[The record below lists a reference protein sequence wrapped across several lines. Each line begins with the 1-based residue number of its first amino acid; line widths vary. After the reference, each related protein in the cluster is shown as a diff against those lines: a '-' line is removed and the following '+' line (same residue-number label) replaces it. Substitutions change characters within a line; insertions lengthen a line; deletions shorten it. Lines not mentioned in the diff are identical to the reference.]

1 MLGRRSLRTKT
12 MQLLYA
18 YELSGDT
25 SLGALELQLQKS
37 CDKTVTLYM
46 TLITYL
52 YEIGQYS
59 LIDAG
64 VKLAKYIKQEDEI
77 VNTNLAAIPL
87 LNNLM
92 DMPIWASRM
101 KSEKIQSYID
111 RDTVKQLF
119 FTLRTKQRFKDF
131 CAIEKPNLEEYN
143 SMLSYIV
150 KKIIAKDKG
159 LESMLEEHFQN
170 ADDDLFLLIHL
181 IQKYIDGIKDD
192 NPQVFWESIKTWED
206 EQIFPKQLL
215 KAYIQHEDEIAA
227 YIKPNLQNWEV
238 ERIAVMDMV
247 LMKMAVCELLYLPNV
262 PIKVSIN
269 EYIDISKIYST
280 PKSKD
285 FVNGVLD
292 KTKKQLIEKDLIKK
306 QGRGLMQ

>member
-18 YELSGDT
+18 YELSNDT
-25 SLGALELQLQKS
+25 SLGTLELQLQKS

-52 YEIGQYS
+52 YEVGQYS
-59 LIDAG
+59 LVDAG
-64 VKLAKYIKQEDEI
+64 VKLAKYIKQEGEI
-77 VNTNLAAIPL
+77 VNTNLAAVPL

-92 DMPIWASRM
+92 EMPVWASRM
-101 KSEKIQSYID
+101 KSEKIQSFVD

-119 FTLRTKQRFKDF
+119 FTLRVKERFKTF
-131 CAIEKPNLEEYN
+131 CAIEKPSVEEYN
-143 SMLSYIV
+143 SMLSYIM

-181 IQKYIDGIKDD
+181 IQKYIDGTKDD

-227 YIKPNLQNWEV
+227 HIKPNLQNWEV